1 VGHSERAEESEDDV
15 IELQE
20 VVKTYP
26 DGTEAVR
33 GVTFEIPDG
42 ELCVLV
48 GPSGCGK
55 TTTMKMVNR
64 LVPITSGTIRIDGE
78 DNRTLNAT
86 QLRRRIGYAIQEIG
100 LFPHMT
106 VAQNVA
112 TVPRLLHWPKERAR
126 ARAEELLDLVGLTP
140 ADAFA
145 DRYPRELSGGQ
156 RQRVGV
162 ARSLGADPSVL
173 LMDEPF
179 GAIDPINRDKL
190 QNEFLKIQREI
201 RKTIVFVTH
210 DINEAIKMGDRIAL
224 MRDGILIQ
232 YDTPEALLSRPA
244 NAFVRDFVGADRAL
258 KGLRLMRVRDVM
270 RRNPP
275 TVQKDA
281 PIEVARRALAESGR
295 PWLIVIDDGGRFH
308 GWITGDEVASDGESV
323 SDVMIPAMASASE
336 DDVLN
341 EALSMMLMA
350 ATGNLAIVD
359 DHDRLQ
365 GVLTFGSIRRVLG
378 ETYLSDE
385 ESDASPA
392 GDGGSG

>member
-1 VGHSERAEESEDDV
+1 V
-15 IELQE
+15 IELQD
-20 VVKTYP
+20 VVKTYA
-26 DGTEAVR
+26 DGTEAVQ
-33 GVTFEIPDG
+33 GVTVEIPKG
-42 ELCVLV
+42 ELCILV

-55 TTTMKMVNR
+55 TTTMKMINR
-64 LVPITSGTIRIDGE
+64 LVTITSGTIRIDGE
-78 DNRTLNAT
+78 DNRNLNAT

-106 VAQNVA
+106 VAQNIS
-112 TVPRLLHWPKERAR
+112 TVPRLLRWPKARAR
-126 ARAEELLDLVGLTP
+126 ARAEELLELVGLAP
-140 ADAFA
+140 PDAFA

-224 MRDGILIQ
+224 MRDGELVQ
-232 YDTPEALLSRPA
+232 YDTPETLLSRPA

-270 RRNPP
+270 RRDPP
-275 TVQKDA
+275 TVLADA
-281 PIEVARRALAESGR
+281 PVEAARRALTESGR
-295 PWLIVIDDGGRFH
+295 RWLIVVDGNRRFL
-308 GWITGDEVASDGESV
+308 GWLTSDETEGSGETV
-323 SDVMIPAMASASE
+323 SDVMIPAMVSAAE

-341 EALSMMLMA
+341 EALSLMLMA

-359 DHDRLQ
+359 DRDRLQ
-365 GVLTFGSIRRVLG
+365 GVLTFGSIRSVLG
-378 ETYLSDE
+378 ETYSEDE
-385 ESDASPA
+385 NGEPT
-392 GDGGSG
+392 GEGGEG